1 MSGISCFIDDKKIT
15 NDLEYFNTNEL
26 LNDVDEVGRLLES
39 YMQGI
44 KRNTNS

>member
-1 MSGISCFIDDKKIT
+1 MEIREPAKSFK
-15 NDLEYFNTNEL
+15 EL
-26 LNDVDEVGRLLES
+26 IVWQKAHQLKDVDEVGRLLES